1 MAFLQEPS
9 GATVIATQNFNGPL
23 PPSNASAPDAG
34 GWYLFAQSVSITT
47 DSQAPESAPN
57 VGQWRYFAGI
67 QAGVSP
73 GNMFHSMANVTS
85 LFVGMTWKPSNPW
98 QNESQSNVNKLC
110 FIQSL
115 NPANTPGSGHF
126 VPVMRGPGP
135 VYTFTIVLE
144 TVMDNSHLGNGFG
157 DVGGTWVLFPNVGSG
172 ALNLGQWHRIEILI
186 QNSTSSSAK
195 NGTLRAWI
203 NNILVF
209 NYTNVN
215 TPDVWREFN
224 INPTWGG
231 LNNIKTQTD
240 FFWFDHIRLSNPG
253 VIGQPTPPPTI
264 SSFTPT
270 SGTFGTPITIVGTNF
285 DPNPGGNSV
294 TLNNTQCTIL
304 GATTTQINTAVPN
317 TATTGRL
324 RVATAGGQATS
335 ASDFTVQTTPTG
347 TGLLT
352 GSRVSSADTI
362 LSNEG
367 TLDWAHWGL
376 TVSTSFNTSG
386 AGLFSDALVV
396 NSTNGKNRYASS
408 PTNYTWVGGTPT
420 ASATDTPTGIFTDGT
435 MSFTVPADTTE
446 RVLRVYGGC
455 FNTPSMRLRA
465 TLSDNSASSYTD
477 TSLSSTLTEASTN
490 AVWILRYK
498 AGEAGQLLTVDL
510 SLTAGNGAQGNV
522 ALQAATLQLA
532 NAPSENITLSP
543 ASLSIEEQASGL
555 FTLTMLPVRS
565 TSTVVVLTNSD
576 ETVCAAPGTV
586 TIPAN
591 TSSVFVNVAG
601 ISAGS
606 ATITATLG
614 AETASATVIV
624 IDVPDTPT
632 IPATPSLNMYTGFL
646 DVYRWM

>member
-1 MAFLQEPS
+1 
-9 GATVIATQNFNGPL
+9 
-23 PPSNASAPDAG
+23 
-34 GWYLFAQSVSITT
+34 
-47 DSQAPESAPN
+47 
-57 VGQWRYFAGI
+57 
-67 QAGVSP
+67 
-73 GNMFHSMANVTS
+73 
-85 LFVGMTWKPSNPW
+85 
-98 QNESQSNVNKLC
+98 
-110 FIQSL
+110 
-115 NPANTPGSGHF
+115 
-126 VPVMRGPGP
+126 
-135 VYTFTIVLE
+135 
-144 TVMDNSHLGNGFG
+144 
-157 DVGGTWVLFPNVGSG
+157 
-172 ALNLGQWHRIEILI
+172 
-186 QNSTSSSAK
+186 
-195 NGTLRAWI
+195 
-203 NNILVF
+203 
-209 NYTNVN
+209 
-215 TPDVWREFN
+215 
-224 INPTWGG
+224 
-231 LNNIKTQTD
+231 
-240 FFWFDHIRLSNPG
+240 
-253 VIGQPTPPPTI
+253 
-264 SSFTPT
+264 
-270 SGTFGTPITIVGTNF
+270 
-285 DPNPGGNSV
+285 
-294 TLNNTQCTIL
+294 
-304 GATTTQINTAVPN
+304 
-317 TATTGRL
+317 
-324 RVATAGGQATS
+324 
-335 ASDFTVQTTPTG
+335 
-347 TGLLT
+347 
-352 GSRVSSADTI
+352 
-362 LSNEG
+362 
-367 TLDWAHWGL
+367 
-376 TVSTSFNTSG
+376 
-386 AGLFSDALVV
+386 
-396 NSTNGKNRYASS
+396 
-408 PTNYTWVGGTPT
+408 
-420 ASATDTPTGIFTDGT
+420 
-435 MSFTVPADTTE
+435 VPADTTE

-555 FTLTMLPVRS
+555 LTLTMLPVRS